1 MNRTTVNISDLSPK
15 AQELYRKI
23 ISGEYL
29 MPEPFNSKWR
39 KKKTKIREKIE
50 KEREVMEIPQIFMIV
65 LWGAGLGIEAA
76 HHGERKNE
84 NHNFWVT
91 LFAVL
96 VEFGLL
102 TWGGFFK

>member
-1 MNRTTVNISDLSPK
+1 M
-15 AQELYRKI
+15 E
-23 ISGEYL
+23 
-29 MPEPFNSKWR
+29 
-39 KKKTKIREKIE
+39 E
-50 KEREVMEIPQIFMIV
+50 KESKNPREVRERERRKVMGIPQIFMIV